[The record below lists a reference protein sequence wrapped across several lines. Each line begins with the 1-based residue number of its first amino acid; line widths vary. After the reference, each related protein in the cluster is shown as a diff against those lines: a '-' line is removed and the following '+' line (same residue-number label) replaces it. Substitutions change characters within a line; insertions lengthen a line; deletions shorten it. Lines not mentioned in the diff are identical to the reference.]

1 MNSIEVPDRE
11 SLDDVGRLPN
21 EKATEA
27 LDRVEIDGNP
37 DRFFMVGASLNQAD
51 RQQLISFI
59 LGNLDVFAWTPYD
72 MPGVD
77 PSVSQHR
84 LNVDPKCKPII

>member
-1 MNSIEVPDRE
+1 MNSIDVPDRE
-11 SLDDVGRLPN
+11 SLDDVGRLPS

-37 DRFFMVGASLNQAD
+37 GRFFMVDASLNQAD
-51 RQQLISFI
+51 KQQLISF
-59 LGNLDVFAWTPYD
+59 LLSNLDVFAWTPYE

-77 PSVSQHR
+77 LSVSYHR